1 MSIVGAD
8 VSNPDNAS
16 LPASAFSPLVGV
28 DTNVNAKDLAQ
39 QYDAAFN
46 GRTVLAPKGV
56 QQIGAFAFDYK
67 GDESVNMENEVTDH
81 WLEDNTA
88 VQDHIGVKPNMVTLR
103 GFVSELSLS
112 SSLLSKIS
120 TALNGVQNALTRVTA
135 YTGSYTPGTLATMQQ
150 SISQAQNI
158 AVQIEQAVARA
169 AQLAS
174 FFQSG
179 PAMTKQQ
186 AAYFQLSSL
195 RIARVVFTV
204 YTPFQVFDN
213 MTIVAL
219 KATQS
224 EKTRTMSDFSVTLK
238 QLSFSNSITVSSYTG
253 KFGGRA
259 AQSNQTQTLNGGTAG
274 KAFAAGVDAVKTAI
288 AGSFAPLS

>member
-1 MSIVGAD
+1 M
-8 VSNPDNAS
+8 AS
-16 LPASAFSPLVGV
+16 PLSTVPASSITTLS
-28 DTNVNAKDLAQ
+28 TINSNVNAKDVAQ
-39 QYDAAFN
+39 QYSEAFN
-46 GRTVLAPKGV
+46 GRNVLAPKGV

-67 GDESVNMENEVTDH
+67 GDDTVMMENEATDH

-103 GFVSELSLS
+103 GFVSELALS
-112 SSLLSKIS
+112 SSLLSSIS
-120 TALNGVQNALTRVTA
+120 TALNAVQNTLTRVNV
-135 YTGSYTPGTLATMQQ
+135 YTGSYTPGAVVAMQK
-150 SISQAQNI
+150 SITQAQNI

-174 FFQSG
+174 FFQNG

-204 YTPFQVFDN
+204 FTPFQVFDN
-213 MTIVAL
+213 MVIVSL

-224 EKTRTMSDFSVTLK
+224 EKTKTMSDFSVTLK
-238 QLSFSNSITVSSYTG
+238 QLNFSSNISVSSYSANY
-253 KFGGRA
+253 GGRA
-259 AQSNQTQTLNGGTAG
+259 AQNKQLKTLNGGTAG
-274 KAFAAGVDAVKTAI
+274 KSIAGGVSGAI
-288 AGSFAPLS
+288 TGSFAPLL

>member
-8 VSNPDNAS
+8 VSNPDGAS
-16 LPASAFSPLVGV
+16 LSAASFSPLVGV
-28 DTNVNAKDLAQ
+28 DTNVNAKDMAQ
-39 QYDAAFN
+39 QYDNAFN

-67 GDESVNMENEVTDH
+67 GDDIVQMDNDVTDH

-88 VQDHIGVKPNMVTLR
+88 VQDHIGVRPTMVTLR
-103 GFVSELSLS
+103 GFVSELSIS

-120 TALNGVQNALTRVTA
+120 TALNGVQNTLTRVDA
-135 YTGSYTPGTLATMQQ
+135 YTGSYTPGTVVAMQKA
-150 SISQAQNI
+150 ISQAQSV

-195 RIARVVFTV
+195 RLARVVFTV

-213 MTIVAL
+213 MAIVSL
-219 KATQS
+219 RSTQS

-238 QLSFSNSITVSSYTG
+238 QLSFSNSISVSNYTG

-259 AQSNQTQTLNGGTAG
+259 AQSNQSQTLNGGTAG
-274 KAFAAGVDAVKTAI
+274 KAIVDGVSKAI
-288 AGSFAPLS
+288 TGSFAPLL